1 MVRLFWITACSHV
14 AREQLSVGPE
24 CPITLIHANEPSL
37 VQDRPTSGLI
47 CDSDDEIFSN
57 TSLCHVYRSCL
68 VIYSDAVRVRFVARL
83 TGTAK
88 SGAVLRGPATEPVTT
103 YRVVVEGKIGRVEKE
118 N

>member
-1 MVRLFWITACSHV
+1 M
-14 AREQLSVGPE
+14 GPE

-57 TSLCHVYRSCL
+57 TYLCHVYRSWL
-68 VIYSDAVRVRFVARL
+68 VIYKDAVRVRLVARL

-88 SGAVLRGPATEPVTT
+88 SGTVLRGPATEPVKS
-103 YRVVVEGKIGRVEKE
+103 YRVIVEGKIGRVEKE
-118 N
+118 S

>member
-1 MVRLFWITACSHV
+1 M
-14 AREQLSVGPE
+14 GPE
-24 CPITLIHANEPSL
+24 CPITLIQANEPPL
-37 VQDRPTSGLI
+37 VQDRPTSGPI

-68 VIYSDAVRVRFVARL
+68 VIYSDAVRVRFAARL

-88 SGAVLRGPATEPVTT
+88 SGAVLRGPATEPVKT

-118 N
+118 S